1 MSAKKRLAS
10 NKGFR
15 CMECGKGTVR
25 LVAAPGRQARHRTLT
40 LPVPAD
46 LKIPTCD
53 NCGTEW
59 IGDSSARKLDASL
72 EKEFRAR
79 MHDLV
84 TAALAR
90 LSKHGI
96 SKAHVE
102 RVLGLSQGYL
112 SHLTT
117 TGDRTPSEAL
127 ALSLVHFAQNP
138 QRLRKL
144 GGALEET
151 LGLQTQSGWRA
162 RLLNHPN
169 SRATACR
176 MRPSND
182 GLALRAEAATLA
194 APGAGAS

>member
-1 MSAKKRLAS
+1 MSAKTKTAS
-10 NKGFR
+10 KKGFR
-15 CMECGKGTVR
+15 CAECDRGIVR
-25 LVAAPGRQARHRTLT
+25 PVAAPGRQARHRTLT

-46 LKIPTCD
+46 LEIPTCG

-59 IGDSSARKLDASL
+59 IGDSAARKLDAAL

-79 MHDLV
+79 MRDLV
-84 TAALAR
+84 TVSLAR

-127 ALSLVHFAQNP
+127 ALNLVHFAQNP
-138 QRLRKL
+138 RRLRSSEALWKKL
-144 GGALEET
+144 SGSKSDPTGAL
-151 LGLQTQSGWRA
+151 GL
-162 RLLNHPN
+162 
-169 SRATACR
+169 
-176 MRPSND
+176 
-182 GLALRAEAATLA
+182 
-194 APGAGAS
+194 